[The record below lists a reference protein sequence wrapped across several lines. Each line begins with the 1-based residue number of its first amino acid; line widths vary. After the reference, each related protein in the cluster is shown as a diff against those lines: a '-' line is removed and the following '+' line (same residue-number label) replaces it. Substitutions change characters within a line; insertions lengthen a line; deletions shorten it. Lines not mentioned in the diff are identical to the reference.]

1 VTQVAPPPRLR
12 GELLAIVRSEARKE
26 AKPKRKRGWWP
37 SWLAMP
43 RPAIA
48 ALGAAALIAAGIIGY
63 SLRDDSDTATY
74 QATPSPAAP
83 RAEAELV
90 VENDSGT
97 LHASGLPRLQR
108 DEVFQAWIQN
118 RGQAELVPSKL
129 FEPDRGGTATA
140 TIPGLENAKRVMVTR
155 EPRGGS
161 TRPTTK
167 PLLVATL

>member
-1 VTQVAPPPRLR
+1 MAPPPRLR

-26 AKPKRKRGWWP
+26 TKPERKRGWWP

-43 RPAIA
+43 RPAVA
-48 ALGAAALIAAGIIGY
+48 ALGVAALIAAGIVGY
-63 SLRDDSDTATY
+63 SLRGDSDTATY

-140 TIPGLENAKRVMVTR
+140 IVPGLENAKRVMVTR

-161 TRPTTK
+161 PRPTTK